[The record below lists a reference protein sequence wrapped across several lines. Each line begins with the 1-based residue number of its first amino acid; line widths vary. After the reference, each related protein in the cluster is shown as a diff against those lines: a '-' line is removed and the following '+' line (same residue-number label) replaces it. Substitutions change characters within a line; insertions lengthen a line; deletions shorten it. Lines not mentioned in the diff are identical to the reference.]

1 MLKFLLSVRAVLIAL
16 VVYVPC
22 AVHANDSCAN
32 DANDAISPYFAL
44 CSTHA
49 YNIGRTDNPGA
60 DERALMKEVI
70 GMKTTLIT
78 QQMYKQYEQMESMLR
93 RFKTQLEKAVTM
105 SKFEMAG
112 ADSEKSSS
120 SSGHF
125 SSNDSR
131 VNIAGTQN
139 CSRLYKDEEI
149 LKCYQTNL
157 DIVEHTSNYGND
169 VTSDLKAQLAGD
181 FKALKEMKFGAE
193 RKSGCVEKTEDDYK
207 NCFNKST
214 IKTSKAF
221 KSCMEHYRDCLQAQY
236 RAYNDQERSYNTKGW
251 NSR

>member
-1 MLKFLLSVRAVLIAL
+1 MKKSMLKFLLSVRAVLIAL
-16 VVYVPC
+16 VVCMPFSGR
-22 AVHANDSCAN
+22 ADDSCAN

-49 YNIGRTDNPGA
+49 YNIGRTDNQGA

-120 SSGHF
+120 SSGGYA
-125 SSNDSR
+125 SNNSR
-131 VNIAGTQN
+131 IHIAGAQD
-139 CSRLYKDEEI
+139 CSRIYNDADT
-149 LKCYQTNL
+149 LKCYQTNI
-157 DIVEHTSNYGND
+157 DNIERTSNYGQD
-169 VTSDLKAQLAGD
+169 VTTDLKKQLAGD
-181 FKALKEMKFGAE
+181 YVGLIDLSYGDSKCDIDE
-193 RKSGCVEKTEDDYK
+193 RCKMANS
-207 NCFNKST
+207 
-214 IKTSKAF
+214 ITSKKVF
-221 KSCMEHYRDCLQAQY
+221 ESCMTSYRNCLQKQY
-236 RAYNDQERSYNTKGW
+236 SNYNYRERELSSKSW
-251 NSR
+251 R

>member
-16 VVYVPC
+16 FVYVPC

-32 DANDAISPYFAL
+32 DANDAISPEFAL
-44 CSTHA
+44 CSVHA
-49 YNIGRTDNPGA
+49 YNIGETKNPGA
-60 DERALMKEVI
+60 ENRALMKEVI

-120 SSGHF
+120 GHF

-157 DIVEHTSNYGND
+157 DIVERTSNYGND
-169 VTSDLKAQLAGD
+169 VTSDLKTQLAGD
-181 FKALKEMKFGAE
+181 FKALMDMKFGAE
-193 RKSGCVEKTEDDYK
+193 QKSGCVKDDKNTKCFEKSDI
-207 NCFNKST
+207 N
-214 IKTSKAF
+214 TSKVF
-221 KSCMEHYRDCLQAQY
+221 KSCMEYYRTCLQAQY
-236 RAYNDQERSYNTKGW
+236 RLYNDQERSYNTKGW